1 MITIPAY
8 LFILVLSTLLAVI
21 VIQRQSK
28 ARIEE
33 RLIIHAIIWELLKGE
48 STALKIMATYRT
60 LYGTEPSW
68 GRFYSLLHFLV
79 KRGAVARRVSEMA
92 PERDNRPRIYYRFT
106 DERGKP
112 A

>member
-33 RLIIHAIIWELLKGE
+33 RLIVHAITWELLKGE
-48 STALKIMATYRT
+48 STALKIMETYRT
-60 LYGTEPSW
+60 LYGAEPSW

-79 KRGAVARRVSEMA
+79 RSGAIARRVGEIA
-92 PERDNRPRIYYRFT
+92 PERGNRPRIYYRLT
-106 DERGKP
+106 DEKRK
-112 A
+112 AA